1 MNTFKYH
8 YQYQIRKD
16 LIMQYNYASFTD
28 IPKLKTLILSVGT
41 KETLLN
47 KKKIIPSLLA
57 VELLTGVTPLITR
70 SKKAI
75 ANFNLK
81 KNYPIGLKV
90 TLTNTSMYNLLF
102 KLTNAGLYL
111 NKDFNG
117 IPIKSFN
124 NLFKLTFSIKDLSSF
139 LEISN
144 YYENF
149 EFFQGLNISLVTRY
163 KSLNEAKSLIS
174 GLRIPLIK

>member
-1 MNTFKYH
+1 MNILNFH
-8 YQYQIRKD
+8 YNHQIRKD
-16 LIMQYNYASFTD
+16 LIMQFNYNNFSQ
-28 IPKLKTLILSVGT
+28 IPKLKKIVINIGA
-41 KETLLN
+41 KEASLN
-47 KKKIIPSLLA
+47 KKKLVPSILA
-57 VELLTGVTPLITR
+57 MDLITGVLPIVTK

-90 TLTNTSMYNLLF
+90 SLMNELMYNFLF
-102 KLTNAGLYL
+102 KLTNTTIYL

-117 IPIKSFN
+117 LSIKNLN
-124 NLFKLTFSIKDLSSF
+124 NLNFLNFSISDISTF

-149 EFFQGLNISLVTRY
+149 ELFQGIDISIITTPVN
-163 KSLNEAKSLIS
+163 LNEAKSL
-174 GLRIPLIK
+174 LIGFRLPIIN